1 MYMKYKVLRFLSL
14 LFLAVIVSVGARAA
28 AGSHNPYTAET
39 KRYDKQ
45 PSEKVM
51 EAAKKLADAGDS
63 QKAIIL
69 YTLVCRRFRA
79 DMPEK
84 EKQTCIL
91 AHVEV
96 SKLYITSASY
106 IKALDLGVEGV
117 KLSEECEKQPHV
129 AKLYNLIGNA
139 YTYFLDY
146 EKGMNYY
153 KKALSFCRKYPD
165 RETEY
170 KILCNMTNLCVQQHN
185 LKEANRYYKMSE
197 RVRDRKNDLATYMS
211 SYTQGR
217 IEMGRGIYAKQIARY
232 RHLADYAE
240 KHKLPSKFTCYAFE
254 QMYLCF
260 REMHQNDSVVKYLHV
275 CYETAKHKGVLFH
288 FTGAI
293 RSLANHYDEVGDIA
307 KANDY
312 KTQYI
317 AIEDSSKNTREFD
330 MMKNKLFL
338 HEVEQT
344 TKEITPSTRR
354 SRRGS
359 ARYASSRRSSPAS
372 RSSASVSAS
381 SSS

>member
-1 MYMKYKVLRFLSL
+1 MKYKTLRFLSL

-28 AGSHNPYTAET
+28 ADSHNPYTAEA

-106 IKALDLGVEGV
+106 IKALDLSVEGV
-117 KLSEECEKQPHV
+117 KLNEECEKQPHV

-153 KKALSFCRKYPD
+153 KKALAFCRKYPD

-240 KHKLPSKFTCYAFE
+240 KHKLPAKFTCYAFE
-254 QMYLCF
+254 QIYLCF

-275 CYETAKHKGVLFH
+275 CYETAKRKGVLFH

-344 TKEITPSTRR
+344 TKEIDTLHEKEQAGKRTIRQ
-354 SRRGS
+354 
-359 ARYASSRRSSPAS
+359 
-372 RSSASVSAS
+372 
-381 SSS
+381 